1 VCRYKN
7 IKLTQKKQRMT
18 PPQLKILVITCLVF
32 VTSCVSKKNITY
44 FQNDLVD
51 QSKVSNSYK
60 TVYKPDDLLQI
71 KISSIDMEAVIPFN
85 LSVSASTEMTS
96 SNPQTYLIDSN
107 GEIDFPI
114 LGKLTIGGLSRE
126 DAVKLFKDKLD
137 PTYVKSPSININIT
151 NFKVTVLGDVKKPG
165 TFTIPNERITI
176 LEAIGLAGDLHL
188 SGQRQNILVTREEG
202 DKKVF
207 HTLDLLSNTLFTS
220 PAYYLQQNDVVY
232 VDQNYAKSQDA
243 ISNQNTGLFISLG
256 SIIIALLNILTR

>member
-1 VCRYKN
+1 MTTTK
-7 IKLTQKKQRMT
+7 IKLLLICST
-18 PPQLKILVITCLVF
+18 LLI
-32 VTSCVSKKNITY
+32 TSCVSKKNITY
-44 FQNDLVD
+44 FQNDLID

-71 KISSIDMEAVIPFN
+71 NISSIDMEAVIPFN
-85 LSVSASTEMTS
+85 LSSSASTEMTS

-137 PTYVKSPSININIT
+137 PTYVKSPSINIKIT
-151 NFKVTVLGDVKKPG
+151 NFKLTVLGDVKKPG

-176 LEAIGLAGDLHL
+176 LEAIGLAGDLNL

-202 DKKVF
+202 EKKVF
-207 HTLDLLSNTLFTS
+207 HSLDLLSNTLFTS

-243 ISNQNTGLFISLG
+243 SSNKKTGLFISVAAV
-256 SIIIALLNILTR
+256 IVALINALTR

>member
-1 VCRYKN
+1 MS
-7 IKLTQKKQRMT
+7 ISQI
-18 PPQLKILVITCLVF
+18 KILVISCLVLT
-32 VTSCVSKKNITY
+32 TSCVSKKNITY

-71 KISSIDMEAVIPFN
+71 NISSIDMEAVMPFN
-85 LSVSASTEMTS
+85 LSSSASTEMTS
-96 SNPQTYLIDSN
+96 SKPQTYLIDSN

-114 LGKLTIGGLSRE
+114 LGKLTVGGLSRE

-151 NFKVTVLGDVKKPG
+151 NFKVTVLGDVSKPG
-165 TFTIPNERITI
+165 NFTIPNERITI
-176 LEAIGLAGDLHL
+176 LEAIGLAGDLNL

-202 DKKVF
+202 EKKVF
-207 HTLDLLSNTLFTS
+207 YTLDLLSNNLFTS

-243 ISNQNTGLFISLG
+243 ATNQSTRLIFSTT
-256 SIIIALLNILTR
+256 SIILALINILTRN

>member
-1 VCRYKN
+1 MISHQ
-7 IKLTQKKQRMT
+7 IKL
-18 PPQLKILVITCLVF
+18 LVITFFILT
-32 VTSCVSKKNITY
+32 TSCVSKKKITY

-71 KISSIDMEAVIPFN
+71 NISSIDMEAVIPFN
-85 LSVSASTEMTS
+85 LSSSASTEMTS

-137 PTYVKSPSININIT
+137 PTFVKSPSININIT
-151 NFKVTVLGDVKKPG
+151 NFKVTVLGDVKSPG
-165 TFTIPNERITI
+165 TFTIPNERVTI
-176 LEAIGLAGDLHL
+176 LEAIGLAGDLNL

-202 DKKVF
+202 EKKVF
-207 HTLDLLSNTLFTS
+207 HSLDLLSNTLFTS

-243 ISNQNTGLFISLG
+243 TSNQKTGLFISVG
-256 SIIIALLNILTR
+256 SILVALINVLSR

>member
-1 VCRYKN
+1 MISHQ
-7 IKLTQKKQRMT
+7 IKL
-18 PPQLKILVITCLVF
+18 LVITFFILT
-32 VTSCVSKKNITY
+32 TSCVSKKNITY

-71 KISSIDMEAVIPFN
+71 NISSIDMEAVIPFN
-85 LSVSASTEMTS
+85 LSSSASTEMTS

-137 PTYVKSPSININIT
+137 PTYVKSPSINIKIT
-151 NFKVTVLGDVKKPG
+151 NFKLTVLGDVKKPG

-176 LEAIGLAGDLHL
+176 LEAIGLAGDLNL

-202 DKKVF
+202 EKKVF
-207 HTLDLLSNTLFTS
+207 HSLDLLSNTLFTS

-232 VDQNYAKSQDA
+232 VDQNFAKSQDA
-243 ISNQNTGLFISLG
+243 TSNKKTGLFISVAAV
-256 SIIIALLNILTR
+256 IVALINALTR

>member
-1 VCRYKN
+1 MISHQ
-7 IKLTQKKQRMT
+7 IKL
-18 PPQLKILVITCLVF
+18 LVITFFILT
-32 VTSCVSKKNITY
+32 TSCVSKKNITY

-71 KISSIDMEAVIPFN
+71 NISSIDMEAVIPFN
-85 LSVSASTEMTS
+85 LSSSASTEMTS

-137 PTYVKSPSININIT
+137 PTFVKSPSININIT

-165 TFTIPNERITI
+165 TFTIPNERVTI
-176 LEAIGLAGDLHL
+176 LEAIGLAGDLNL

-202 DKKVF
+202 EKKVF
-207 HTLDLLSNTLFTS
+207 HSLDLLSNTLFTS

-243 ISNQNTGLFISLG
+243 TSNQKTGLFISVG
-256 SIIIALLNILTR
+256 SILVALINVLSR